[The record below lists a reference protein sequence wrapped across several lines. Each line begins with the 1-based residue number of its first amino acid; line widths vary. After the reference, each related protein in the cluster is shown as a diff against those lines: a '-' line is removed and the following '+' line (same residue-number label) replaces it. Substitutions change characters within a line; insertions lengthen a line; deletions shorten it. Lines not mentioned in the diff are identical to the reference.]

1 MKTTQLAVTAKH
13 PLRGRKYVDD
23 IAVDFDA
30 DDNYYDDDDDGGDD
44 DDNPIGSWCKTALRG
59 GQTEES
65 LY

>member
-1 MKTTQLAVTAKH
+1 M
-13 PLRGRKYVDD
+13 DD
-23 IAVDFDA
+23 IAIDFDA

>member
-1 MKTTQLAVTAKH
+1 MQNSIE
-13 PLRGRKYVDD
+13 GRTNDDD
-23 IAVDFDA
+23 I
-30 DDNYYDDDDDGGDD
+30 DDDSNDDGYDDDDDDRDDD